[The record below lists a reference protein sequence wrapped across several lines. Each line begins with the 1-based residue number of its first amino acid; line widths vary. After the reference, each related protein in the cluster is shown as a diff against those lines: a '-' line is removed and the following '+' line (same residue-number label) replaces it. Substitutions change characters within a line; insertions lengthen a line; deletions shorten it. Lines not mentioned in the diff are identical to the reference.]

1 MRTILIAGLVLV
13 ALAVSS
19 LARAEDGSRTK
30 EEFLK
35 YAAERLGTADKEFLE
50 KLFKAVDKDGDGKV
64 SAAEF
69 EKRRE
74 AMQSLRKKAP
84 EPAERDLDDPEA
96 DYDRNS
102 RRAAKRDAFPVL
114 DEPEMTKAADSKLE
128 SREPVIGLVIEG
140 EARAYPVAVMGHH
153 ELVNDVCGKT
163 PVAVTW

>member
-1 MRTILIAGLVLV
+1 MRTILIAVSVLV
-13 ALAVSS
+13 ALATSS
-19 LARAEDGSRTK
+19 FVQAEDGSRTK

-35 YAAERLGTADKEFLE
+35 YVAERLRTADKEFLE
-50 KLFKAVDKDGDGKV
+50 KLFKAIDKDGDGRV

-69 EKRRE
+69 EKRQE
-74 AMQSLRKKAP
+74 ALRSLRKKAP
-84 EPAERDLDDPEA
+84 EPADRDLDDPEA
-96 DYDRNS
+96 DFDRHA

-114 DEPEMTKAADSKLE
+114 DTPAMKKAADSKLE
-128 SREPVIGLVIEG
+128 SLEPVIGLVVGG